1 MSTFSS
7 ANIIQKNI
15 ITKPYL
21 ITTEELAQI
30 GSGINL
36 VGYDFLK
43 TLPTPIDETI
53 VNFRYGNSSSPRL
66 VNWIENYTIAG
77 VDYTLFYTEVNSGL
91 KVGDKVFIINGAY
104 DSNLLIQEDK
114 YKKGRDGY
122 KVLYVD
128 NCKITL
134 DIDYTGVLPY
144 KPSIDDDFIKV
155 YYIRNESEFLHVN
168 RSITTKSGKFENK
181 FSYYN
186 NNIIYVDNINEYI
199 TEQFNFLALI

>member
-1 MSTFSS
+1 MNTFSS
-7 ANIIQKNI
+7 TNIIQKNI

-53 VNFRYGNSSSPRL
+53 VNFRYGNPSSPRL
-66 VNWIENYTIAG
+66 LNYVYPYTIAG

-91 KVGDKVFIINGAY
+91 KVGDKVFIINGSY
-104 DSNLLIQEDK
+104 DSNLLIQQDK

-122 KVLYVD
+122 KVLFVEDDTINQTTTIYV
-128 NCKITL
+128 NYNLSGTSVSSPTETNLRVVSKFTNL
-134 DIDYTGVLPY
+134 
-144 KPSIDDDFIKV
+144 
-155 YYIRNESEFLHVN
+155 NW
-168 RSITTKSGKFENK
+168 KSGIWTNGLFDTGLWEGGIWYNGV
-181 FSYYN
+181 FSG
-186 NNIIYVDNINEYI
+186 IWG
-199 TEQFNFLALI
+199 